1 MQNISASDFG
11 ELSPQRQSH
20 IKSTINNLSFQ
31 FHTHFVMLQLMTLT
45 SAIFTDELL
54 TDEQLCYHANNG
66 YATLLQH
73 IKKAIEPNDNEQ
85 LLTLII
91 TDKWF
96 IYNFAMD
103 IKLVNAVYPHFN
115 GNPYCISFNVIWKL
129 FFAAFE
135 IIDLEAVFYNN
146 TASLFIE
153 HTILAFMKYAKN
165 KQNLPFIRDAPE
177 LEPDIAYALS
187 KKCVTFPLKVHTLG
201 IWNKPSYVEE
211 ISATD
216 SNGNAALLKTLMFP
230 YVVETAY
237 YAVYRNKHYIWFDSP
252 RRHVCGVSSGNTFGI
267 AAIVSAWVCSR
278 MAVETDLAK
287 IAART
292 A

>member
-1 MQNISASDFG
+1 MQNTMQSDSG
-11 ELSPQRQSH
+11 KLSSQRQDH
-20 IKSTINNLSFQ
+20 IQRSINNTAFL
-31 FHTHFVMLQLMTLT
+31 FHTRFVMLELMKLTT

-54 TDEQLCYHANNG
+54 TDEQLNLRANNG
-66 YATLLQH
+66 HVTLLRH
-73 IKKAIEPNDNEQ
+73 IKKALKPDDNEQ
-85 LLTLII
+85 LILII
-91 TDKWF
+91 SNNWF
-96 IYNFAMD
+96 LHNFAID
-103 IKLVNAVYPHFN
+103 IKLVKAVYPYFN
-115 GNPYCISFNVIWKL
+115 GNPGHISSDTIRKL
-129 FFAAFE
+129 FFAVFE
-135 IIDLEAVFYNN
+135 IIDLEAVFYNS

-153 HTILAFMKYAKN
+153 HTILAFRAYVKN
-165 KQNLPFIRDAPE
+165 NLPIRDAPE
-177 LEPDIAYALS
+177 VELDIASILS
-187 KKCVTFPLKVHTLG
+187 KKCVTFPLKVHNLG

-216 SNGNAALLKTLMFP
+216 SNGDAALLKMLMFP

-237 YAVYRNKHYIWFDSP
+237 YAVDRNKHYIWFDSP

>member
-135 IIDLEAVFYNN
+135 IIDLAVINN
-146 TASLFIE
+146 NRVSIIIE
-153 HTILAFMKYAKN
+153 HTIQAIIKYAKN
-165 KQNLPFIRDAPE
+165 KQNLIVIQDAPE
-177 LEPDIAYALS
+177 LKPDIAYALS
-187 KKCVTFPLKVHTLG
+187 KKCVTFPLKVHILG
-201 IWNKPSYVEE
+201 IWNKPKYVEE
-211 ISATD
+211 ISAT
-216 SNGNAALLKTLMFP
+216 SSTENAALLETLMYP

-278 MAVETDLAK
+278 MAVETDLTK
-287 IAART
+287 IAAGT

>member
-1 MQNISASDFG
+1 MQSDSG
-11 ELSPQRQSH
+11 KLSSQRQDH
-20 IKSTINNLSFQ
+20 IQRSINNTAFL
-31 FHTHFVMLQLMTLT
+31 FHTRFVMLELMKLTT

-135 IIDLEAVFYNN
+135 IIDLAQDDPHLKTVPQQIGVKRTKNLGFILISVFCGLAILNLKLSAN
-146 TASLFIE
+146 FQVLPWISEIIIAGLIVLF
-153 HTILAFMKYAKN
+153 LAFAN
-165 KQNLPFIRDAPE
+165 KKKTIYYTSFWVESLPIFW
-177 LEPDIAYALS
+177 L
-187 KKCVTFPLKVHTLG
+187 VV
-201 IWNKPSYVEE
+201 
-211 ISATD
+211 
-216 SNGNAALLKTLMFP
+216 LLF
-230 YVVETAY
+230 
-237 YAVYRNKHYIWFDSP
+237 
-252 RRHVCGVSSGNTFGI
+252 
-267 AAIVSAWVCSR
+267 
-278 MAVETDLAK
+278 
-287 IAART
+287 
-292 A
+292 

>member
-1 MQNISASDFG
+1 MKYKVTLYQEIYTHLEIEAKSEDEARDLVLRG
-11 ELSPQRQSH
+11 EFDEFDDAT
-20 IKSTINNLSFQ
+20 TI
-31 FHTHFVMLQLMTLT
+31 
-45 SAIFTDELL
+45 D
-54 TDEQLCYHANNG
+54 
-66 YATLLQH
+66 
-73 IKKAIEPNDNEQ
+73 IEVKE
-85 LLTLII
+85 
-91 TDKWF
+91 
-96 IYNFAMD
+96 
-103 IKLVNAVYPHFN
+103 
-115 GNPYCISFNVIWKL
+115 S
-129 FFAAFE
+129 E